1 MAQDLMNSGRFQ
13 QGSVDEVRMS
23 ASSPPQTRTT
33 GRALSGHRLLAALTG
48 LFDDN
53 FSAPKPK
60 SSGATSSSLHVGAG
74 RALSGI
80 AILALLAVGMLFLLP
95 VGPLM
100 AQDSS
105 TIKYAENGTGP
116 AAVFTAVD
124 PEIAGAVTWSLKD
137 DVTTDD
143 EDFEIDKS
151 SGELS
156 FKKSPDYEAA
166 TGGGASGSSNTYTV
180 TVVATD
186 ADRVASE
193 KEVTVEVTNEE
204 EAGKVTQDKVAPYPG
219 VELTATLSDPD
230 DVVSASDEWQ
240 WSRSMSQTGSY
251 AEIEDAE
258 AVAYTPT
265 SDDVDYYL
273 RATVSYKDG
282 EGDGKSAMAT
292 SAHEVQAINSP
303 NATPAFPDQNAEMT
317 GLQNT
322 AATRMVGES
331 AGAGANVGTP
341 VAAEDGDS
349 DILTYTLGVANEGG
363 FKIDAATGQITVGGD
378 LDFETGP
385 TYMVMVTATDPAGLN
400 SEITVTI
407 NVSDDENE
415 PPAITSTDPVPP
427 SFNEGTEAEPL
438 AGEELTVVTFTAT
451 DPDDDNPTITWSL
464 SGPDVGDFTIILG
477 ALTFRESPNY
487 EMPADADG
495 DNVYEGGGGG
505 QRC

>member
-74 RALSGI
+74 RVLSGI
-80 AILALLAVGMLFLLP
+80 AILALLAVGTLFLLP

-137 DVTTDD
+137 DDATDDD

-156 FKKSPDYEAA
+156 FKKSPNYEMA
-166 TGGGASGSSNTYTV
+166 TGGGSEGSSNTYTV

-265 SDDVDYYL
+265 SGDVGYYL

-303 NATPAFPDQNAEMT
+303 NATPAFPDQ
-317 GLQNT
+317 
-322 AATRMVGES
+322 
-331 AGAGANVGTP
+331 
-341 VAAEDGDS
+341 
-349 DILTYTLGVANEGG
+349 
-363 FKIDAATGQITVGGD
+363 
-378 LDFETGP
+378 
-385 TYMVMVTATDPAGLN
+385 
-400 SEITVTI
+400 
-407 NVSDDENE
+407 
-415 PPAITSTDPVPP
+415 
-427 SFNEGTEAEPL
+427 
-438 AGEELTVVTFTAT
+438 
-451 DPDDDNPTITWSL
+451 DPDTAGCPEHGSD
-464 SGPDVGDFTIILG
+464 
-477 ALTFRESPNY
+477 
-487 EMPADADG
+487 
-495 DNVYEGGGGG
+495 
-505 QRC
+505 